1 MSSARAESARA
12 GTEMSDLVQEK
23 VLEGPDV
30 PASAVAT
37 ALEE

>member
-23 VLEGPDV
+23 LMEGPDV
-30 PASAVAT
+30 PASAAT
-37 ALEE
+37 LAPEE

>member
-23 VLEGPDV
+23 LMEWLGVRV
-30 PASAVAT
+30 SAAAT